1 MPLKTLANF
10 TVNYLQIL
18 NELGKCDEQL
28 IPKIAESDIKKM
40 FELMLF
46 TRAFDETALKLQRE
60 GRLGVYAPCRG
71 QEAAQVGAAFAML
84 DEDWMFPTYRDIGAY
99 LARKMPPEL
108 LYLYFKGDERG
119 MQVPV
124 EQNNFSLAIPVGSQ
138 IYHAVGAA
146 IAAKIKQQKHAVL
159 VFFGDG
165 ATSKADFHE
174 SLNFAGVFKA
184 PVVFVCENN
193 QWAISVPRSKQTASQ
208 SIAQKAIA
216 YGFSGIQIDGND
228 VFAVYKAVSEAL
240 EKARSGGGPTLIE
253 CVTYRMGDH
262 TTADDA
268 SKYRDSKEVEFWKE
282 RDPIDRL
289 RKYMQSRGLW
299 SEDYEQKLMEEINKR
314 IEEAVTKAENMQLA
328 DPKDIFKYV
337 YAEPTEEM
345 KEQMQE
351 LEENLKQN

>member
-1 MPLKTLANF
+1 MPLKTLASF

-18 NELGKCDEQL
+18 NELGKADEQL
-28 IPKIAESDIKKM
+28 MPRIAESDIKKM
-40 FELMLF
+40 FELMLL

-60 GRLGVYAPCRG
+60 GRLGVYAPARG

-84 DEDWMFPTYRDIGAY
+84 EEDWLFPTYRDIGAY
-99 LARKMPPEL
+99 LTRKMPPEL

-119 MQVPV
+119 MQIP
-124 EQNNFSLAIPVGSQ
+124 EGQNNFSLAIPVGSQ
-138 IYHAVGAA
+138 IYHAVGAG
-146 IAAKIKQQKHAVL
+146 IAAKIKEKKHAVL

-174 SLNFAGVFKA
+174 ALNFAGVFKA

-193 QWAISVPRSKQTASQ
+193 QWAISVPRSKQTAAQ

-216 YGFSGIQIDGND
+216 YGFSGVQVDGND
-228 VFAVYKAVSEAL
+228 VFGVYKAVSEAL
-240 EKARSGGGPTLIE
+240 EKARAGGGPTLIE

-268 SKYRDSKEVEFWKE
+268 SKYRDPKEVEYWKQ

-289 RKYMQSRGLW
+289 HKYMQSKGFW
-299 SEDYEQKLMEEINKR
+299 SAEYEEKLVQEITKR
-314 IEEAVTKAENMQLA
+314 IEEAVTKAENVTPA
-328 DPKDIFKYV
+328 GPTDIFKYV
-337 YAEPTEEM
+337 YAEPTQNM
-345 KEQMQE
+345 KEQLEE
-351 LEENLKQN
+351 LEKNLKK